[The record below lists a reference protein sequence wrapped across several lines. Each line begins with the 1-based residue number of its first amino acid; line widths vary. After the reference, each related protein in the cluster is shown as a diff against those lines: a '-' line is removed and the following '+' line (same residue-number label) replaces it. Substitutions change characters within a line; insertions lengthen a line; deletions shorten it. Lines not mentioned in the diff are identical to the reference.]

1 MSLRCENV
9 TYRHPGADQPVLA
22 GLSLEVQPGSIAA
35 VTGPSGAGKTTLG
48 RLMAGLL
55 EPASGTI
62 TCDGQPVR
70 ARRGRLPRWTALLA
84 QDPLAAADP
93 RRTLGRMIAL
103 PARLAGES
111 IDVAA
116 AAAEVGLGTELL
128 DRHPAQVSG
137 GQLQRACL
145 ARALAQ
151 QPRYLIA
158 DEATAHLDPDT
169 TQTIAAVLRSR
180 AERGLGI
187 VAITHDHELAT
198 SWADE
203 ELQLDLITAAIPVF
217 TRNRSF
223 TITSAVNSSSASG
236 SLPTASRIRVGRS
249 TSPFDRWSRA

>member
-9 TYRHPGADQPVLA
+9 TYRHPGADRPVLA

-35 VTGPSGAGKTTLG
+35 VTGPSGVGKTTLG

-55 EPASGTI
+55 TPDSGTI
-62 TCDGQPVR
+62 TCDGRPVG
-70 ARRGRLPRWTALLA
+70 ARRGRLPRWAALLG

-93 RRTLGRMIAL
+93 RHTLGKMIAL
-103 PARLAGES
+103 PARLAGTR

-128 DRHPAQVSG
+128 DRLPAQVSG

-169 TQTIAAVLRSR
+169 THAVAAVLRAR
-180 AERGLGI
+180 AERGLG
-187 VAITHDHELAT
+187 VLAITHDETLAER
-198 SWADE
+198 WAHQRYRLGED
-203 ELQLDLITAAIPVF
+203 TIPV
-217 TRNRSF
+217 
-223 TITSAVNSSSASG
+223 
-236 SLPTASRIRVGRS
+236 
-249 TSPFDRWSRA
+249 

>member
-35 VTGPSGAGKTTLG
+35 VTGPSGVGKTTLA

-55 EPASGTI
+55 EPSSGTI
-62 TCDGQPVR
+62 TCDGRQVG
-70 ARRGRLPRWTALLA
+70 ARRGRLPRWTALLG
-84 QDPLAAADP
+84 QDSLAAADP
-93 RRTLGRMIAL
+93 RHTLGKMIAL
-103 PARLAGES
+103 PVRLAGTR

-128 DRHPAQVSG
+128 DRLPGQVSG

-151 QPRYLIA
+151 QPNYLIA

-169 TQTIAAVLRSR
+169 TQAIAAVLQAR

-187 VAITHDHELAT
+187 LAITHDETLAER
-198 SWADE
+198 WAHQRYHLGED
-203 ELQLDLITAAIPVF
+203 TIP
-217 TRNRSF
+217 
-223 TITSAVNSSSASG
+223 A
-236 SLPTASRIRVGRS
+236 
-249 TSPFDRWSRA
+249 

>member
-22 GLSLEVQPGSIAA
+22 GLSLEVQPGRIVA
-35 VTGPSGAGKTTLG
+35 VTGPSGVGKTTLG

-55 EPASGTI
+55 TPDSGTI
-62 TCDGQPVR
+62 TCDGRPVG

-93 RRTLGRMIAL
+93 RHTLGRMIAL

-116 AAAEVGLGTELL
+116 AAAEVGLDPELL
-128 DRHPAQVSG
+128 DRLPGQVSG

-151 QPRYLIA
+151 MPNYLIA

-169 TQTIAAVLRSR
+169 TQTIAAVLQDR
-180 AERGLGI
+180 ADRGLGV
-187 VAITHDHELAT
+187 VAITHDQTLAQRWAHERCRLDARSAAT
-198 SWADE
+198 
-203 ELQLDLITAAIPVF
+203 TK
-217 TRNRSF
+217 
-223 TITSAVNSSSASG
+223 
-236 SLPTASRIRVGRS
+236 
-249 TSPFDRWSRA
+249 